1 MNSSRWYL
9 ELPSPTVGSLTHK
22 YEMPNTTRYIALL
35 RGINVGGNKIIK
47 MEALAA
53 ALTTAGF
60 RNVRTYIASGNVVF
74 DDRSSDRKK
83 LRKKFETTLTAA
95 FGHEIAVALFTLDE
109 LRELTSI
116 DPFKRIKQTEDVMC
130 CVTLFGESIPQETPK
145 ESKSER
151 LKVVRLH
158 DRAVFVVARR
168 KPTGWFGYPNNWIEK
183 EFGVTG
189 TTRGW
194 SSLQKLAAFAES
206 I

>member
-1 MNSSRWYL
+1 MANA
-9 ELPSPTVGSLTHK
+9 
-22 YEMPNTTRYIALL
+22 TRYIALL

-53 ALTTAGF
+53 ALTGAGL

-74 DDRSSDRKK
+74 EDRSSDRKK
-83 LRKKFETTLTAA
+83 LTKKIEKTLTAT
-95 FGHEIAVALFTLDE
+95 FGHEIAVALFTLAE
-109 LRELTSI
+109 LRELTST
-116 DPFKRIKQTEDVMC
+116 DPFKRIKQTKDVML
-130 CVTLFGESIPQETPK
+130 CVTLFSERIPSEMPT

-158 DRAVFVVARR
+158 DRAAFIVARR

-194 SSLQKLAAFAES
+194 NSLQKLAAFAES
-206 I
+206 V